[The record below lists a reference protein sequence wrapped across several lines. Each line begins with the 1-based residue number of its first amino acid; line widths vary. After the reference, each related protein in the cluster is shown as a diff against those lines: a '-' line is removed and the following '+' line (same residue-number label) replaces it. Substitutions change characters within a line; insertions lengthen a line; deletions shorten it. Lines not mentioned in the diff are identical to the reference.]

1 MATTQGHTRRR
12 SSIDRV
18 IDLLADLEESQIAVL
33 LDDLNH
39 TTSSQVPVSDAIAMF
54 EQHTG
59 KANRSSRSC
68 RSPEPMKTLQAEL
81 ERRHSKRMSA
91 RLSSAPEPRFR
102 STSRPAEIPP
112 TRSPLVYREDLQQP
126 QLSAFQR
133 SVSSPLTPGPEP
145 RIRPTIAAA
154 ADADISVAATQ
165 PAAPTIPADLPTPT
179 LTPPIEPATIATAFP
194 SAAKTTAEA
203 PLPLE
208 RPPSPPPASLPAQAP
223 APRPRSYK
231 RISRPVCLSPTATAE
246 LHTLLLAFFNET
258 PTASTFAT
266 TATATATTTA
276 TVTTPSSTM
285 STPSPTTPHFS
296 GFPPPLSLLAS
307 SHSPFPFVR
316 QDDLD
321 VDDDPERTLLGLD
334 LLEPPPT
341 LFPAAKMPAPAVAAT
356 PATAKTP
363 DFVVSRGKG
372 LKPMPSIGSMFEAFG
387 M

>member
-1 MATTQGHTRRR
+1 MATTKGHTRRR

-39 TTSSQVPVSDAIAMF
+39 TTSSNVPVADAIAMF
-54 EQHTG
+54 EDHAG
-59 KANRSSRSC
+59 KPRRSSRSC

-102 STSRPAEIPP
+102 STLKSAEIQPDTAP
-112 TRSPLVYREDLQQP
+112 QMYLQDLQHPQPLVSQHPVSQSPLP
-126 QLSAFQR
+126 P
-133 SVSSPLTPGPEP
+133 VSEPLDQ
-145 RIRPTIAAA
+145 PTITTNSETP
-154 ADADISVAATQ
+154 DATRNATH
-165 PAAPTIPADLPTPT
+165 PTASTDLSTPT
-179 LTPPIEPATIATAFP
+179 LTPTTQPATNATTAFP
-194 SAAKTTAEA
+194 STSTTTTETSI
-203 PLPLE
+203 PSE
-208 RPPSPPPASLPAQAP
+208 RPPSPPPAPLPTQAP

-258 PTASTFAT
+258 PTASTFTTT
-266 TATATATTTA
+266 TATATTPTSTTT
-276 TVTTPSSTM
+276 TM

-296 GFPPPLSLLAS
+296 GFPPPLSLS
-307 SHSPFPFVR
+307 SSSSPSPFPFVR
-316 QDDLD
+316 HDDLD
-321 VDDDPERTLLGLD
+321 VDDDPDRTLLGLD

-341 LFPAAKMPAPAVAAT
+341 LFPAAKLPAPAAAAT

-363 DFVVSRGKG
+363 DFVVSRSRG
-372 LKPMPSIGSMFEAFG
+372 LKPMPSIGSMFEAFR